1 MNIIFERPLFFAAAI
16 ILIPLF
22 YVLSRYLKPL
32 FALSLPLGPP
42 GGVPYKPPVN
52 LKYLVRFLKVLEGL
66 GIFLLFSAAAGPHFV
81 YSEMVWL
88 NRGADILFVLD
99 VSPSMAG
106 MDMGGRNRFEASRIL
121 IRDFAERRP
130 QDAIGL
136 MALGDDAALLVPLTT
151 DRESFYSRLEA
162 LYIGEMGDGTAIG
175 TALSLA
181 AFHINGSTAPRR
193 AIILITDGENNAGS
207 IHPETAAAMIGDM
220 GVSLWVIGVGS
231 GGMVPISYVDQTSGI
246 LRSGTY
252 DSRYDPE
259 TLRSL
264 AESARGYWIHAPQ
277 AEAFSQAFS
286 RIDDEEM
293 VISRSGTIR
302 REESLY
308 AVFLIT
314 ALVLLWSLR
323 AIRRYALGALL

>member
-16 ILIPLF
+16 VLIPLF
-22 YVLSRYLKPL
+22 YMVSRYLKPL

-42 GGVPYKPPVN
+42 GGVPFKPPFN
-52 LKYLVRFLKVLEGL
+52 LKYLNRFLQVLEGI
-66 GIFLLFSAAAGPHFV
+66 GIFLLFAAAAGPHFV

-136 MALGDDAALLVPLTT
+136 MALGDEAALLIPLTT
-151 DRESFYSRLEA
+151 DRESFLTRLET

-181 AFHINGSTAPRR
+181 AFHISQSTAPRR
-193 AIILITDGENNAGS
+193 AIVLITDGENNAGA

-220 GVSLWVIGVGS
+220 GISLWVIGIGS
-231 GGMVPISYVDQTSGI
+231 GGLVPISYVDSATGL
-246 LRSGTY
+246 LRTGTY

-259 TLRSL
+259 SLISL
-264 AESARGYWIHAPQ
+264 AERARGHWIHAPQ
-277 AEAFSQAFS
+277 ADAFAQAFT
-286 RIDDEEM
+286 RLDDEEM

-308 AVFLIT
+308 AVFLVISL
-314 ALVLLWSLR
+314 ALLWGLR